1 MSHMFAWYYPNI
13 WRFVQNCGTHLENNV
28 AKSIGTTPEKKFDAT
43 VLRPAQLLGN
53 NINEFRILSASF
65 SGRENCRY

>member
-28 AKSIGTTPEKKFDAT
+28 AKSIGTTLET
-43 VLRPAQLLGN
+43 E
-53 NINEFRILSASF
+53 I
-65 SGRENCRY
+65 